1 MSESET
7 VFVVEQAG
15 CESCA
20 ALVRDALEDVAA
32 VDDVAVDEAS
42 DSATVRLR
50 AGTSLSVDE
59 VDRLLAE
66 ASAGTGHAYRVR
78 PGSWRSGR

>member
-1 MSESET
+1 VSESET

-20 ALVRDALEDVAA
+20 ALVRETLEAVAA
-32 VDDVAVDEAS
+32 VDDVTVDEAS

-50 AGTSLSVDE
+50 AGTPLSVDE

-66 ASAGTGHAYRVR
+66 VSTGTGHAYRVR
-78 PGSWRSGR
+78 PGTWRSGG